1 MRFDD
6 ETLIAADRTARDIG
20 VPVAHLLAVAE
31 VESAGKVFAVVDGV
45 PEPLIRFEGHYFD
58 KRVVPERRAA
68 ARKAGL
74 ANPKAGGVK
83 NPVSQQARWDRLL
96 KPAAELDR
104 QAAYESTSWGLG
116 QVMGA
121 HWKRLGYP
129 SVLALVEE
137 ARSGAAGQIALMARF
152 VKANP
157 AIHKALRAG
166 DWPAFARGYNGP
178 GYKANK
184 YDSKMRAA
192 AARWKGVAIP
202 GKPATKPPA
211 KPAGAKEPPKAPI
224 QPAAPQHAPA
234 RPVGANGAKAGLLA
248 GLVAGASALLY
259 AGACHLPVWFI
270 EWLGYAAK
278 CTGGQ

>member
-116 QVMGA
+116 QVMGG
-121 HWKRLGYP
+121 HWKALRYP
-129 SVLALVEE
+129 SVLALVNE

-152 VKANP
+152 IGANP
-157 AIHKALRAG
+157 AILKALRDG

-178 GYKANK
+178 GYKANA
-184 YDSKMRAA
+184 YDTKMRAA
-192 AARWKGVAIP
+192 AAKWKGEKIP
-202 GKPATKPPA
+202 DAA
-211 KPAGAKEPPKAPI
+211 KPAGKPADAQEPPDAPTPPPKAEPS
-224 QPAAPQHAPA
+224 PA
-234 RPVGANGAKAGLLA
+234 RPAGAKAAKTGLFA
-248 GLVAGASALLY
+248 GLAAGLATLFY
-259 AGACHLPVWFI
+259 AGACHLPGWFI
-270 EWLGYAAK
+270 EWAGYAAR
-278 CTGGQ
+278 CTGVN